1 LLTVTKLYIIH
12 AAWAFS
18 SQQRV
23 LPSLH
28 PPHHTPQPQF
38 HSGARTYYGS
48 TKLQRYRLRVN
59 DKTCRSMTQDE
70 DDENESI
77 QTEIDQMKSEALQ
90 KLNDMDTKMSST
102 PPATIRTTTDAA
114 TSSTTT
120 TTASTDNS
128 STTTVPIRKNPSV
141 SLPLDPMVEQLT
153 LLSDTSWK
161 MSLNIGREQ
170 GTWMPKD
177 WGVSGDRLLI
187 NLQIDF
193 TGQQLYKREDFLGG
207 LGGARILKIKDNQ
220 MTLSPS
226 VREGIQ
232 TIRALEGGWR
242 VAKGQ
247 GPMGTDIL
255 RFYLEVE
262 ERISHTD
269 GDVYCPAGRIYC
281 NCGYFPMNRPDSGRK
296 QRYREQLESMEEM
309 ANGLQS
315 EMEEDTAFFSLGKIQ
330 KSSELMRIRVE
341 MQKTAEMYTA
351 ARVMEPDGSLLK
363 ISNDGRTGLTKEG
376 GICCKVEKSM
386 GTEYHILG
394 RFSIAPVNSRD
405 SR

>member
-1 LLTVTKLYIIH
+1 
-12 AAWAFS
+12 
-18 SQQRV
+18 
-23 LPSLH
+23 
-28 PPHHTPQPQF
+28 
-38 HSGARTYYGS
+38 
-48 TKLQRYRLRVN
+48 
-59 DKTCRSMTQDE
+59 MTQDE
-70 DDENESI
+70 DDENENI